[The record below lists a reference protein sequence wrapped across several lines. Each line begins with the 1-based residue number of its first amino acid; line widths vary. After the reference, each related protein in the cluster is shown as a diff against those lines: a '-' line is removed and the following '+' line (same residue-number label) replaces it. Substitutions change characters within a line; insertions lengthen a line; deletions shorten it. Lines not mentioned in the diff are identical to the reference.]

1 MVMGILRIQILTR
14 YATALLQYE
23 WGGNA
28 TLNMATTVKD
38 GCFQKKKPTLF
49 PPLTSYLVKNS

>member
-1 MVMGILRIQILTR
+1 MCIQILTR

-38 GCFQKKKPTLF
+38 GCFQKKKTTLF